1 MIHQPAAGQTWS
13 ADDYAANAGFVPA
26 LGEDVLVSLA
36 PQPGETIL
44 DIGCGDGVLTHRIA
58 EAGAQVTGLEPDPSL
73 AGRARKHGLNILE
86 QDAHDSFGDHTYDA
100 IFSNAALHW
109 MRRPEVVLAN
119 AYRALRPG
127 GRFVAEQGGFGNVAA
142 ILTALN
148 ASLEAVGYPEAAGNP
163 WDFPTPAAQTAR
175 LEASGF
181 RVESAYLIARPTP
194 LPTGFAGWLA
204 TFGAPLMGN
213 LPEEAQRT
221 VIADCARRLFHL
233 TDETGTNIADYVRLR
248 FNAVKPG

>member
-1 MIHQPAAGQTWS
+1 
-13 ADDYAANAGFVPA
+13 
-26 LGEDVLVSLA
+26 
-36 PQPGETIL
+36 
-44 DIGCGDGVLTHRIA
+44 
-58 EAGAQVTGLEPDPSL
+58 
-73 AGRARKHGLNILE
+73 
-86 QDAHDSFGDHTYDA
+86 
-100 IFSNAALHW
+100 

-163 WDFPTPAAQTAR
+163 WDFPTPAAQAAR

-213 LPEEAQRT
+213 LPEEAQRA
-221 VIADCARRLFHL
+221 VVADCARRLFHL
-233 TDETGTNIADYVRLR
+233 TDENGTDVADYVRLR
-248 FNAVKPG
+248 FDAVKPG